1 MEEKIKITKI
11 VSILE
16 KYLNKKAKIN
26 MGPLKKGD
34 IISSQSDISKLKR
47 NIKYFPNTTI
57 DTGLKKFVEWFIKI
71 IN

>member
-1 MEEKIKITKI
+1 
-11 VSILE
+11 
-16 KYLNKKAKIN
+16 